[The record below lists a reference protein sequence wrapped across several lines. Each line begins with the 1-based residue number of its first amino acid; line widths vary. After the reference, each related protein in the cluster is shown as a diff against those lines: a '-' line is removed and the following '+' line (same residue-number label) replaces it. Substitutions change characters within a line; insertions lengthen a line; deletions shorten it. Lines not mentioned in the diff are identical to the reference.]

1 MILLLNSCQVT
12 SGVTEFDNL
21 NHFDIK
27 ELKCYIKFRKK
38 LYKIA

>member
-1 MILLLNSCQVT
+1 MTLVLDSCQVT
-12 SGVTEFDNL
+12 SVVTEFDNL
-21 NHFDIK
+21 HHFDIK